1 MIRRPATVLLLT
13 LAAIPTLAGSASA
26 GGRTPEPSPTWLGDV
41 IVVGLS
47 LVGIVYLA
55 VVAIGAVQRRQ
66 R

>member
-1 MIRRPATVLLLT
+1 MIRRPASVLLLT
-13 LAAIPTLAGSASA
+13 LAAIATLAGSASA
-26 GGRTPEPSPTWLGDV
+26 GGRTTSPSPAWLGDV

-47 LVGIVYLA
+47 LMGIAYLV

>member
-1 MIRRPATVLLLT
+1 MIRTPATVLLLT
-13 LAAIPTLAGSASA
+13 FAAIATLAGSASA

-47 LVGIVYLA
+47 LVGIAYLA

>member
-1 MIRRPATVLLLT
+1 MIRRLASVLLLT
-13 LAAIPTLAGSASA
+13 LAAIATLAGSASA
-26 GGRTPEPSPTWLGDV
+26 GGRPPEPPPAWLGDV

-55 VVAIGAVQRRQ
+55 VVAIGAVQRRH